1 MLKEVDKRYRDY
13 LWSNS
18 EEQRKVTLVA
28 SEKVRKPKK
37 FGGINIKGCGKWNE
51 ASLAIRDQLSAW
63 SGIQL
68 GSGGVIQTLHWFKTS
83 KWTQMKKEMAS
94 AIWGALIYHT
104 WKASNSNYFEG
115 TGVNTEYLVAQI
127 QRETKARLEDLQTIK
142 KARKCL
148 SLIQHICR

>member
-51 ASLAIRDQLSAW
+51 ASLGKLLWQLNGKKNCYGCMNLYKTRW
-63 SGIQL
+63 SHMGAYSTARHQL
-68 GSGGVIQTLHWFKTS
+68 VS
-83 KWTQMKKEMAS
+83 E
-94 AIWGALIYHT
+94 
-104 WKASNSNYFEG
+104 
-115 TGVNTEYLVAQI
+115 EY
-127 QRETKARLEDLQTIK
+127 
-142 KARKCL
+142 
-148 SLIQHICR
+148 